1 MTTSQQN
8 RVVRQ
13 SGMTTFILEIEHCV
27 RIKWHRIPHPFED
40 GPVDWVA
47 PHSDRQGEGRE
58 RERERRRTQFN
69 SSWQLVG
76 PGWAANATR
85 AKVCRQESSARIC
98 DKNQG
103 HQVEMD
109 VGMAS
114 KSRMVP
120 WVAVGREVKVGTGV
134 RK

>member
-1 MTTSQQN
+1 MMGLLIGSRRTRT
-8 RVVRQ
+8 
-13 SGMTTFILEIEHCV
+13 
-27 RIKWHRIPHPFED
+27 D
-40 GPVDWVA
+40 
-47 PHSDRQGEGRE
+47 RE
-58 RERERRRTQFN
+58 RGKGGEREKQRTKLN

-85 AKVCRQESSARIC
+85 AKRCRQESSARIC

-109 VGMAS
+109 VGMTS